1 MTTPVFSL
9 DVFDAALDAASTT
22 ICETL
27 GIEPGDEVK
36 TFWQTRDGVLV
47 KTALMRLAAHVL
59 IHASERSVKW
69 E

>member
-36 TFWQTRDGVLV
+36 RFWQSHDGIVV
-47 KTALMRLAAHVL
+47 KAAMMRLAAHVL
-59 IHASERSVKW
+59 IFEASRRE
-69 E
+69 